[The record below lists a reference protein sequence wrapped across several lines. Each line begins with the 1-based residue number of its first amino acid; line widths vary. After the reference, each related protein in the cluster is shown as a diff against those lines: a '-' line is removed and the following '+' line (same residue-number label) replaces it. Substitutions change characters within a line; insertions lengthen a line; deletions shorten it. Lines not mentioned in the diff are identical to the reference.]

1 METIE
6 ISPRVR
12 AFLGAPLPSL
22 AKATVLELLA
32 ARRYVTVLLMCTE
45 PCDEKLQALYH
56 LQRYRELEEES
67 ENMSTAQ
74 ARLYHAIA
82 PFLNGNQ
89 LESMSRLEKLVQ
101 CPEFATSTK
110 LEEACSWLSKVS
122 VALGV
127 PERMES
133 GSAAVMGRHYLALG
147 DVDRADT
154 LLTDSRDKAMVL
166 VARKDYQKA
175 IGLFR
180 DVNVRELDAQ
190 SQVGVA
196 NNLAVCLLYCQEVD
210 DAVKN
215 WRHDVDHIAP
225 FRRKKKRYPQDV
237 LISFGESCQGTSISQ
252 LAAMRGE
259 EFAPIIRVSTRRR
272 RSKRHPAGVDSRLP
286 FRGPRDAKHVK
297 TNSVLNTRTTRASDQ
312 RSTTF
317 RRSPHTRHSRART
330 LTTGNKNEETE
341 RKTTPD

>member
-210 DAVKN
+210 DAVKVLEN
-215 WRHDVDHIAP
+215 LVRAHP
-225 FRRKKKRYPQDV
+225 FRNLLPCVVKNLLQLYEFLHDGADRKGILQE
-237 LISFGESCQGTSISQ
+237 LI
-252 LAAMRGE
+252 LACLFEDPAM
-259 EFAPIIRVSTRRR
+259 PSM
-272 RSKRHPAGVDSRLP
+272 
-286 FRGPRDAKHVK
+286 
-297 TNSVLNTRTTRASDQ
+297 
-312 RSTTF
+312 
-317 RRSPHTRHSRART
+317 
-330 LTTGNKNEETE
+330 
-341 RKTTPD
+341 